1 MTDKDEPMTRG
12 EFTQAMDKAMGD
24 LNAQLQAV
32 VRAAVR
38 EHAPPA
44 NPPSRSPGDPA
55 LRREAEELRR
65 ELRERDRREL
75 DEMRRELQS
84 IREDRPDPLEQIG
97 QARELVAALGPEPD
111 SQLMQGLGVLSN
123 VAEAYLEKR
132 EETKQDRPPATSNDA
147 PAGPKEY
154 GRSEDSY
161 NLEIDSGAGSEA
173 APGID
178 IQVLEGSG

>member
-1 MTDKDEPMTRG
+1 MTDKDEPISRG

-44 NPPSRSPGDPA
+44 NPPARGADSD
-55 LRREAEELRR
+55 LRREAEDLRR

-147 PAGPKEY
+147 AAGPEEY

-161 NLEIDSGAGSEA
+161 NLEIDSGAESEA
-173 APGID
+173 ASGID
-178 IQVLEGSG
+178 IRVVEGSG